1 MLVQPRTFLSLD
13 FSGAEDRNFT
23 ATVLKHCIGTFIL
36 SAESP
41 LKTEKMAKTKTKT
54 HPKHGKDK
62 DILHSTTSPLVKSPK
77 HQKSKRPIE
86 DLLSEAAALLEQSQP
101 DIALPLVEEA
111 LRRLEEEREQQN
123 ADSDIDTFLKLAAEG
138 KPTLPVALSLE
149 AEIQMAVG
157 EIDAARTSF
166 LRATAM
172 DSDGVLISAEPWLW
186 LAQLSEGGGRESI
199 SYFTKATEVLRNE
212 IEVLEDVSDDDQALE
227 VLNEKRSKLADALA
241 AMTEV
246 YMTDLSWESD
256 AEQRCESY
264 ITEAVAICPD
274 QLSAGVLQTLASV
287 RISQERLD
295 DARQALKR
303 SMEIWKDIPFE
314 VESESRPDF
323 ATRISLSRLLMEIEA
338 EAEAF
343 DVLQGLIREDDQ
355 SVESW
360 YLGGW
365 CQVLVVQ
372 KVSGDEDARKKSQE
386 QAKTWLDNCLRLFR
400 VQQYEDDRLRDHASE
415 LVQQLNKELGV
426 EDQMD
431 DDDNAWED
439 EDDDDDEEGDVDGDL
454 ELEVNGHN
462 DGDVEMT

>member
-1 MLVQPRTFLSLD
+1 LSPENPR
-13 FSGAEDRNFT
+13 N
-23 ATVLKHCIGTFIL
+23 I
-36 SAESP
+36 ES
-41 LKTEKMAKTKTKT
+41 MAKTKTKT

-111 LRRLEEEREQQN
+111 LRRLEEERQQQQQDKN
-123 ADSDIDTFLKLAAEG
+123 ADSEIDTFLKLAAEG

-149 AEIQMAVG
+149 AEIQMGVG
-157 EIDAARTSF
+157 EVDAARTSF

-323 ATRISLSRLLMEIEA
+323 ATRISLSRLLMEVEA
-338 EAEAF
+338 EAEAY

-365 CQVLVVQ
+365 CQVLIAQ
-372 KVSGDEDARKKSQE
+372 KVSGDEDVRKKSQE

-415 LVQQLNKELGV
+415 LVQQLNKELGI

-431 DDDNAWED
+431 DDDAWED
-439 EDDDDDEEGDVDGDL
+439 DDEDEDEDEDEDDEEGDGDL
-454 ELEVNGHN
+454 EVEANGHR